1 MTDFL
6 PYVVAAMLLIVV
18 LGYFNEKKTK
28 LTYEIALMLF
38 SLILGG
44 LLVVIELA
52 TNNKEL
58 YEALEQ
64 IVTFDLEDY
73 LMNGVLCF
81 MLFSGS
87 CHMKLAD
94 FGKLK

>member
-38 SLILGG
+38 SLIWAACL
-44 LLVVIELA
+44 
-52 TNNKEL
+52 
-58 YEALEQ
+58 
-64 IVTFDLEDY
+64 
-73 LMNGVLCF
+73 
-81 MLFSGS
+81 
-87 CHMKLAD
+87 
-94 FGKLK
+94 